1 MRIVQLANAYGAASG
16 GLRTA
21 VDTLGAGDAA
31 AGHERMLVVPGR
43 QRHVQQVGSG
53 MVVTVPAMA
62 VGGGYRMILRTGSVE
77 RLLERLSPDVI
88 EVSDKYTLT
97 AVADWAGRR
106 GVGTVLFSHERL
118 DAIVPARLPR
128 AGSNPPARAAI
139 RAWNQRVV
147 SRFDA
152 VVVTSAFAE
161 GEFRGLGVRSMR
173 RVTLGVDLDVF
184 RPRDLPP
191 KRTPSGPQVRLAYAG
206 RLSPE
211 KNVGLA
217 IATVRTLASA
227 GHSVVLD
234 VYGTGPA
241 LPELRRL
248 AIHAPVRFH
257 GHVADRATLAERLA
271 AADAVL
277 APCLVETFGLAVL
290 EALACGTPVVAA
302 AGSGRRAARRGL
314 RRRRPAHRGRHG
326 RGRSEPARPPRIP
339 PPRRRPPPGRTPP
352 LVPRG
357 GRDAR
362 GAHRRGEGPP
372 AYQATDRGVA
382 LAFRRGFRP
391 LAPSRRAVISPD
403 S

>member
-21 VDTLGAGDAA
+21 VDTLGAGYAA

-302 AGSGRRAARRGL
+302 AGGAAGELLGEDSGVVAPPTAVGMAEGVLNLLARPESHRRAAARRQ
-314 RRRRPAHRGRHG
+314 AERHPW
-326 RGRSEPARPPRIP
+326 S
-339 PPRRRPPPGRTPP
+339 
-352 LVPRG
+352 
-357 GRDAR
+357 
-362 GAHRRGEGPP
+362 
-372 AYQATDRGVA
+372 
-382 LAFRRGFRP
+382 
-391 LAPSRRAVISPD
+391 RAVAEMLAVHTAVAKDRQRIKPLIAA
-403 S
+403 

>member
-21 VDTLGAGDAA
+21 VDTLGAGYAA

-43 QRHVQQVGSG
+43 QWHVQQVGSG

-302 AGSGRRAARRGL
+302 AGGAAGELLGEDSGVVAPPTAVGMAEGVLNLLARPESHRRAAARRQ
-314 RRRRPAHRGRHG
+314 AERHPW
-326 RGRSEPARPPRIP
+326 S
-339 PPRRRPPPGRTPP
+339 
-352 LVPRG
+352 
-357 GRDAR
+357 
-362 GAHRRGEGPP
+362 
-372 AYQATDRGVA
+372 
-382 LAFRRGFRP
+382 
-391 LAPSRRAVISPD
+391 RAVAEMLAVHTAVAKDRQRIKPLISA
-403 S
+403 

>member
-21 VDTLGAGDAA
+21 VDTLGAGYAA

-43 QRHVQQVGSG
+43 QWHVQQVGSA

-302 AGSGRRAARRGL
+302 AGGAAGELLGEDSGVVAPPTAVGMAEGVLNLLARPESHRRAAARRQ
-314 RRRRPAHRGRHG
+314 AERHPW
-326 RGRSEPARPPRIP
+326 S
-339 PPRRRPPPGRTPP
+339 
-352 LVPRG
+352 
-357 GRDAR
+357 
-362 GAHRRGEGPP
+362 
-372 AYQATDRGVA
+372 
-382 LAFRRGFRP
+382 
-391 LAPSRRAVISPD
+391 RAVAEMLAVHTAVAKDRQRIKPLIAA
-403 S
+403 

>member
-21 VDTLGAGDAA
+21 VDTLGAGYAA

-302 AGSGRRAARRGL
+302 AGGAAGELLGEDSGVVAPPTAVGMAEGVLNLLARPESHRRAAARRQ
-314 RRRRPAHRGRHG
+314 AERHPW
-326 RGRSEPARPPRIP
+326 S
-339 PPRRRPPPGRTPP
+339 
-352 LVPRG
+352 
-357 GRDAR
+357 
-362 GAHRRGEGPP
+362 
-372 AYQATDRGVA
+372 
-382 LAFRRGFRP
+382 
-391 LAPSRRAVISPD
+391 RAVAEMLAVHTAVAKDRQRIKPLISA
-403 S
+403 